1 LAWVVARDGRADVV
15 VAPTD
20 GSSPAVLVTAD
31 TGVGGGYAWASD
43 HELVVGAADGRLTV
57 VHASG
62 GVARVLTRD
71 GRALS
76 PTVSARGL
84 VAFALDRDDA
94 CDIAVV
100 PLDGSAWPVRRS
112 HADYAWDPTWSPDG
126 AALAW
131 HEWDLP
137 NMPWDASR
145 IVVDTYDGVKVIAGG
160 DGFAVGQP
168 RFAPDGHR
176 IAYVSDAD
184 GAGVVWTAHVDGGDA
199 RPALA
204 EPYEHAE
211 PAWGP
216 GQRSFAWSPDG
227 SQLALC
233 RNEGGFGRLVITTPG
248 ARSARDLSKGWHR
261 GIDWGTHGILC
272 TRSGA
277 VTPNQV
283 VVLAANG
290 SGRRAVAMG
299 PVGGFDPAR
308 LVEPRALTY
317 RSGNASV
324 HALYYRPTGPDLP
337 PLVLHLHGGPTGQA
351 IADWNARVQWLVQRG
366 FAVLQPN
373 YRGSSGYGRTY
384 AQSLAGRWGER
395 DVADAAAAVRHAIKE
410 GWCDPARVVAMGGS
424 AGGFTA
430 LLLAAAHPQL
440 VQGVIALYPVADLL
454 DLAATTHRFE
464 SGYHLRLV
472 GPLPG
477 GAATYRERSPVSV
490 AANITAPVLL
500 LHGSADRSV
509 NPEQSAAL
517 ARALVNA
524 ERHVYDGEGHGWRR
538 SATVADELAR
548 IDAFLTRNGI
558 G

>member
-1 LAWVVARDGRADVV
+1 VV
-15 VAPTD
+15 VAAAD
-20 GSSPAVLVTAD
+20 GAGPPVIVTAD
-31 TGVGGGYAWASD
+31 AGVGGGYAWASD
-43 HELVVGAADGRLTV
+43 DELVVGGADGRLV
-57 VHASG
+57 VVRATG

-71 GRALS
+71 GRALA
-76 PTVSARGL
+76 PAVSARGE
-84 VAFALDRDDA
+84 VAFALERDDA
-94 CDIAVV
+94 CDIAVA

-112 HADYAWDPTWSPDG
+112 RADYAWDPTWSPDG

-137 NMPWDASR
+137 AMPWDASR
-145 IVVDTYDGVKVIAGG
+145 IVVDAHNGVKVIAGG
-160 DGFAVGQP
+160 EGIGVGQP
-168 RFAPDGHR
+168 RFAPDGRR

-184 GAGVVWTAHVDGGDA
+184 GTAVVWTADTDGGDA

-204 EPYEHAE
+204 ESYEHAE

-227 SQLALC
+227 AELALC
-233 RNEGGFGRLVITTPG
+233 RNEGAFGRLVITTPG

-261 GIDWGTHGILC
+261 GIEWGARGIVC
-272 TRSGA
+272 ARSGA

-283 VVLAANG
+283 VALAANG
-290 SGRRAVAMG
+290 SGRRTLAIG
-299 PVGGFDPAR
+299 PVGGFEEAP
-308 LVEPRALTY
+308 LVEPRSVTY

-324 HALYYRPTGPDLP
+324 HALHYRPNGSDLP

-351 IADWNARVQWLVQRG
+351 VADWNARVQWLVQRG
-366 FAVLQPN
+366 FAVLQSN
-373 YRGSSGYGRTY
+373 YRGSSGYGRAY
-384 AQSLAGRWGER
+384 AQALAGRWGER
-395 DVADAAAAVRHAIKE
+395 DVADAAAAVRHAVKE
-410 GWCDPARVVAMGGS
+410 GWRDPDRVVVMGGS

-430 LLLAAAHPQL
+430 LLLAALHPQL
-440 VQGVIALYPVADLL
+440 VHGVIALFPVTDLL

-464 SGYHLRLV
+464 SGYHLQLV

-477 GAATYRERSPVSV
+477 TAATYRERSPIAV

-500 LHGSADRSV
+500 LHGSADRAV

-517 ARALVNA
+517 ARALPNA
-524 ERHVYDGEGHGWRR
+524 ERHVYEGEGHGWRR
-538 SATVADELAR
+538 TATVADELAR
-548 IDAFLTRNGI
+548 IDAFLTRNGL